1 MISKLKIKIFVDG
14 TSKEQQTQGVTE
26 MFRTKG
32 KIDTHLEELERNGYT
47 ILKNV
52 FAKSDCNMAKE
63 KIDKIYKKQIQEFRS
78 EKNLELI
85 NEQNIVRSLFVYDN
99 FFLKFLCP
107 KIQNDLLKKIFRQKF
122 ILNLQNSPIMQPKSK
137 AYSAAWHRDLGY
149 QHFVASR
156 PIAIS
161 SIVSLDNSTKKNGT
175 SYFLPHSHRFETF
188 PSKEYVKSHEK
199 QVPVNAG
206 DVLVFNSLIYH
217 RSGINRT
224 NQKRKI
230 VVNMFTL
237 PFIKQQINYV
247 KFLNGKF
254 LNNKKYSYLLGY
266 NSDVQDGV
274 VQWRQ
279 RRADRFKKS
288 KVKLWKY

>member
-1 MISKLKIKIFVDG
+1 MAKLKIKTFVDG
-14 TSKEQQTQGVTE
+14 TSKEQQTQGIIET
-26 MFRTKG
+26 FKAKG
-32 KIDTHLEELERNGYT
+32 KIENHLEELERNGYT
-47 ILKNV
+47 ILKKV
-52 FAKSDCNMAKE
+52 FTKSDCNIAKR
-63 KIDKIYKKQIQEFRS
+63 KIDKIYKKQIQEFKS

-99 FFLKFLCP
+99 FFLKFLDA
-107 KIQNDLLKKIFRQKF
+107 KIQNDLLKKIFGKKF
-122 ILNLQNSPIMQPKSK
+122 ILNLQNSPVMQPHSK
-137 AYSAAWHRDLGY
+137 QYSAAWHRDLSY

-161 SIVSLDNSTKKNGT
+161 SVVSLDNSTKKNGAT
-175 SYFLPHSHRFETF
+175 YLLPHSHRFETF
-188 PSKEYVKSHEK
+188 PSKEYVKSHER
-199 QVPVNAG
+199 QVPINAG
-206 DVLVFNSLIYH
+206 DILVFDSLIYH
-217 RSGINRT
+217 RSGTNMT

-230 VVNMFTL
+230 IVNMFTL

-254 LNNKKYSYLLGY
+254 SNKKKYSYLLGY

-288 KVKLWKY
+288 AVKLWKY

>member
-99 FFLKFLCP
+99 FFFKVF
-107 KIQNDLLKKIFRQKF
+107 
-122 ILNLQNSPIMQPKSK
+122 MSK
-137 AYSAAWHRDLGY
+137 
-149 QHFVASR
+149 
-156 PIAIS
+156 
-161 SIVSLDNSTKKNGT
+161 NTK
-175 SYFLPHSHRFETF
+175 
-188 PSKEYVKSHEK
+188 
-199 QVPVNAG
+199 
-206 DVLVFNSLIYH
+206 
-217 RSGINRT
+217 
-224 NQKRKI
+224 
-230 VVNMFTL
+230 
-237 PFIKQQINYV
+237 
-247 KFLNGKF
+247 
-254 LNNKKYSYLLGY
+254 
-266 NSDVQDGV
+266 
-274 VQWRQ
+274 
-279 RRADRFKKS
+279 
-288 KVKLWKY
+288 